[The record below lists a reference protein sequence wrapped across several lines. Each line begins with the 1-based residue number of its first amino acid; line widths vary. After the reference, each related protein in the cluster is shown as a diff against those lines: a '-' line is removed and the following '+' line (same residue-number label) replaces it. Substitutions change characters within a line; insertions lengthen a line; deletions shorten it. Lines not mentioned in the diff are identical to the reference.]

1 MQYPS
6 TQLPGGY
13 AAGHPVAN
21 CFPIFTAP
29 STRTEKNVVRL
40 PLVSTA
46 CWRLNDLRF
55 DFDSSFV
62 MPAAHGE
69 FVALRKIIDA
79 HPGSPMS
86 VFGHSDPV
94 GNLEYNKELSGR
106 RAEAI
111 YSLLTHDVA
120 RWEKLYKNSHG
131 GDDWGLKQIQVM
143 LDALAYDPGNT
154 AGESTKRSKDAIQA
168 FQRANNLNDDG
179 DAGPLTRAVLFQKY
193 FEFLFPRKVEKTE
206 FLHKGIDPGGKGDFQ
221 GCGEFNPAMILSKD
235 EAKKMSEEERN
246 AENGVNRRVLILFF
260 KPGTEDHVEKWPCPR
275 VAEGGGDCKKRFWS
289 DADKRRAK
297 QEERR
302 TFADTE
308 DTFACRFYHRLT
320 ESSPC
325 EISAARLMFV
335 EILLDLP
342 ETAEGL
348 EDRFELVSADKEYAR
363 VLTRAQARK
372 SEDNRDL
379 LLFTNV
385 IAGQDYTLY
394 RWFGLEVREIIFSG
408 VPFDVINKADGPDSF
423 AKLKVHRSVERESYE
438 VYTLDPVLF
447 DEIGDIDF
455 SGVLFSDPH
464 EGEEAFALENA

>member
-13 AAGHPVAN
+13 AAGHPVPSS
-21 CFPIFTAP
+21 FPIFTAP

-120 RWEKLYKNSHG
+120 RWEKFYKNSHG

-154 AGESTKRSKDAIQA
+154 AGESTKRSKEAIQA

-193 FEFLFPRKVEKTE
+193 FEFLFPRKVEKPE

-246 AENGVNRRVLILFF
+246 AENGVNRRVLILFLSPAP
-260 KPGTEDHVEKWPCPR
+260 KIMSRNGLARASPR
-275 VAEGGGDCKKRFWS
+275 AAVI
-289 DADKRRAK
+289 AK
-297 QEERR
+297 SGSGA
-302 TFADTE
+302 TPT
-308 DTFACRFYHRLT
+308 
-320 ESSPC
+320 
-325 EISAARLMFV
+325 SAA
-335 EILLDLP
+335 P
-342 ETAEGL
+342 
-348 EDRFELVSADKEYAR
+348 S
-363 VLTRAQARK
+363 RK
-372 SEDNRDL
+372 S
-379 LLFTNV
+379 
-385 IAGQDYTLY
+385 AGPLPIPRT
-394 RWFGLEVREIIFSG
+394 RSR
-408 VPFDVINKADGPDSF
+408 ADSITD
-423 AKLKVHRSVERESYE
+423 
-438 VYTLDPVLF
+438 
-447 DEIGDIDF
+447 
-455 SGVLFSDPH
+455 
-464 EGEEAFALENA
+464 

>member
-13 AAGHPVAN
+13 AAGHPVSN
-21 CFPIFTAP
+21 CFPIYAAP
-29 STRTEKNVVRL
+29 ATRIEKNTVRL

-94 GNLEYNKELSGR
+94 DSEKYNKELSGR

-120 RWEKLYKNSHG
+120 RWEKLYKKE
-131 GDDWGLKQIQVM
+131 WGSTQIGAI
-143 LDALAYDPGNT
+143 LEALAYDPRRLKE
-154 AGESTKRSKDAIQA
+154 AVQA

-179 DAGPLTRAVLFQKY
+179 DAGPLTRAALFQKY
-193 FEFLFPRKVEKTE
+193 FEFLFPRKVEKSE
-206 FLHKGIDPGGKGDFQ
+206 FLHKGMDPGGKGDFQ
-221 GCGEFNPAMILSKD
+221 GCGEFNPAMILSKA
-235 EAKKMSEEERN
+235 EAKKLSEEERN

-260 KPGTEDHVEKWPCPR
+260 QPGTEPHIEKWPCPR

-289 DADKRRAK
+289 DAEKRRSL

-302 TFADTE
+302 TFADSE
-308 DTFACRFYHRLT
+308 DTFSCRFYHRLT

-325 EISAARLMFV
+325 EVSAARLMFV
-335 EILLDLP
+335 EIFLDLP
-342 ETAEGL
+342 ETWTEAAEK
-348 EDRFELVSADKEYAR
+348 FQLVSADGEYDR
-363 VLTRAQARK
+363 TMTRAQASLR
-372 SEDNRDL
+372 SEGRYAL
-379 LLFTNV
+379 TFTNV
-385 IAGQDYTLY
+385 IAGQKYSLY
-394 RWFGLEVREIIFSG
+394 HYPAPEAKFTVFAGI
-408 VPFDVINKADGPDSF
+408 PFDVINQIGGEDAVPRASV
-423 AKLKVHRSVERESYE
+423 KLTRELE
-438 VYTLDPVLF
+438 VAEILIDDPVLF
-447 DEIGDIDF
+447 DDIENLD
-455 SGVLFSDPH
+455 LNNYCLSDPH
-464 EGEEAFALENA
+464 GPEQFEHAEAYA

>member
-13 AAGHPVAN
+13 AAGHPVSN
-21 CFPIFTAP
+21 CFPIYTAP
-29 STRTEKNVVRL
+29 ATRTEKNTIRL

-86 VFGHSDPV
+86 IFGHADPV
-94 GNLEYNKELSGR
+94 GNLDYNKQLSGR

-111 YSLLTHDVA
+111 YALLTHDAA
-120 RWEKLYKNSHG
+120 RWEKLYKKE
-131 GDDWGLKQIQVM
+131 WGSPQIEVI
-143 LDALAYDPGNT
+143 LEALAYDPGNT
-154 AGESTKRSKDAIQA
+154 PKRLKEAIQA
-168 FQRANNLNDDG
+168 FQRANDLIDDG

-206 FLHKGIDPGGKGDFQ
+206 FLHKGMDPGGKGDFQ
-221 GCGEFNPAMILSKD
+221 GCGEFNPAMVLSKA

-260 KPGTEDHVEKWPCPR
+260 KPGTEAHLEKWPCPR
-275 VAEGGGDCKKRFWS
+275 VAEGSGDCKKRFWS
-289 DADKRRAK
+289 DADKRSAK
-297 QEERR
+297 QDERR

-308 DTFACRFYHRLT
+308 DTFSCRFYHRLT

-342 ETAEGL
+342 ATAAGL
-348 EDRFELVSADKEYAR
+348 EDKFELVSADKEYNR

-385 IAGQDYTLY
+385 IAGQEYSLY
-394 RWFGLEVREIIFSG
+394 RWFGPEVRELVFSG
-408 VPFDVINKADGPDSF
+408 VPFDVINNIDGPDSVWRM
-423 AKLKVHRSVERESYE
+423 KVHRKPEERTYE
-438 VYTLDPVLF
+438 IYSGDPVLF
-447 DEIGDIDF
+447 DQIGDIDF
-455 SGVLFSDPH
+455 SSVLFGDPH
-464 EGEEAFALENA
+464 DTEAAFALENA

>member
-13 AAGHPVAN
+13 AAGHPVSN
-21 CFPIFTAP
+21 CFPIYTAP
-29 STRTEKNVVRL
+29 ATRTEKNTIRL

-69 FVALRKIIDA
+69 FVALRKIMDA
-79 HPGSPMS
+79 HPESPMS

-111 YSLLTHDVA
+111 YALLTHDVA
-120 RWEKLYKNSHG
+120 RWEKLYKKE
-131 GDDWGLKQIQVM
+131 WGSTQIGVI
-143 LDALAYDPGNT
+143 LEALAYDPRRLKE
-154 AGESTKRSKDAIQA
+154 AVQA
-168 FQRANNLNDDG
+168 FQRANNLIDDG
-179 DAGPLTRAVLFQKY
+179 DAGPLTRAALFQKY

-221 GCGEFNPAMILSKD
+221 GCGEFNPAMILSKA

-260 KPGTEDHVEKWPCPR
+260 KPGTEAHVEKWPCPR

-289 DADKRRAK
+289 DAEKRRAK
-297 QEERR
+297 QDDRR
-302 TFADTE
+302 TFADSE

-335 EILLDLP
+335 EIFLDLP
-342 ETAEGL
+342 ETWTEAAEK
-348 EDRFELVSADKEYAR
+348 FQLVSADGEYDR
-363 VLTRAQARK
+363 TMTRAQASLRN
-372 SEDNRDL
+372 EGRYAL
-379 LLFTNV
+379 TFTNV
-385 IAGQDYTLY
+385 IAGQNYTLY
-394 RWFGLEVREIIFSG
+394 HYPAPETRLAVFSEI
-408 VPFDVINKADGPDSF
+408 PFDVINNVGGAQSVAVVKAEADT
-423 AKLKVHRSVERESYE
+423 KVEYVEL
-438 VYTLDPVLF
+438 TCDDPVLF
-447 DEIGDIDF
+447 HKPGAFDF
-455 SGVLFSDPH
+455 SPYLFADPH
-464 EGEEAFALENA
+464 EMEDAFAMENA